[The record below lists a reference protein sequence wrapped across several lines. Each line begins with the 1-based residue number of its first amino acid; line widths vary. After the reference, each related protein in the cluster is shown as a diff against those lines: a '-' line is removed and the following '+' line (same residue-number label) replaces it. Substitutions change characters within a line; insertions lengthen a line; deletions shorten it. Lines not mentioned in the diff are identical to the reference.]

1 MSIFSGEVHFFAN
14 VFRVL
19 IAYDPYALD
28 KRKVHNLRVDLPTL
42 LKVKEGELTIE
53 DVISETYSFQNLDQM
68 NKAFR
73 EWLNIDLKSIFF
85 KRKRIGHQISFL
97 EDRIQEII
105 QYRHGVV
112 HRFELDRSLTKDGYI
127 AILDAIEASIKE
139 FLNYLEMKYQI
150 TIERM

>member
-1 MSIFSGEVHFFAN
+1 M
-14 VFRVL
+14 
-19 IAYDPYALD
+19 
-28 KRKVHNLRVDLPTL
+28 PTL